1 MSLTQGEYDTYRNY
15 YYDDIID
22 GNGMNE
28 RNFFGLAAG
37 ALIGKKW
44 INQKNYTFEITAG
57 IGRLLIKEEEEGT
70 TWTLLPIQELIF
82 AIGKQF

>member
-1 MSLTQGEYDTYRNY
+1 
-15 YYDDIID
+15 
-22 GNGMNE
+22 MNE

-57 IGRLLIKEEEEGT
+57 IGRLLTKEEEEGYYMDST
-70 TWTLLPIQELIF
+70 AYPRINF
-82 AIGKQF
+82 AIGSSSRFFVTSALC